1 MKWSADQNWKTLS
14 GWGPSHGIPKIHP
27 ISNVEL
33 HLSQGV
39 PRCPKVSQGAQRA
52 RCAFRATLVRKL
64 TEWLAVFAPGA
75 WRKMIKRSESSDGT
89 RDALLRKSWSW
100 NGWIVRTCL
109 HHKQWHTSWAER
121 VRVYCRVYRGIGC
134 VEMYRVW
141 CSPDTSVTATA
152 ARNAPALAMNLC
164 DCFRDDFSKQPAIS
178 PVKAIWMCGVR
189 KLLYRKSI
197 GPVSVHIS
205 TK

>member
-1 MKWSADQNWKTLS
+1 MHYL
-14 GWGPSHGIPKIHP
+14 PSPE
-27 ISNVEL
+27 EL

-39 PRCPKVSQGAQRA
+39 PRCPKVSQGAPRCPKVPKGKVCLPSHSCPKADRMTRSIRA
-52 RCAFRATLVRKL
+52 WSMKN
-64 TEWLAVFAPGA
+64 
-75 WRKMIKRSESSDGT
+75 MIKRSESSDGT
-89 RDALLRKSWSW
+89 RDALLSKSWSW

-141 CSPDTSVTATA
+141 CSPDTSVTAPA